1 MNEEVE
7 IYLDEA
13 RTSMAGALNHLEN
26 ELTRIRAG
34 KASPDMLSGIKV
46 NYYGVETP
54 INQACTIKSL
64 DARTLVISPFEKG
77 LIGEIEKAIF
87 QANLGVTPQ
96 NDGEVIRLILPPTTE
111 ERRRDLVKNSKA
123 YGEQAKVSIR
133 NVRKDANEG
142 IRDLVKEGLSEDE
155 GKSAEEEIQ
164 NLTNNFIKK
173 VDDLLAKK
181 EVEIMTV

>member
-34 KASPDMLSGIKV
+34 KASPDMLSGLKV
-46 NYYGVETP
+46 TYYGMETP

-164 NLTNNFIKK
+164 TLTNNYIKK

>member
-34 KASPDMLSGIKV
+34 KASPDMLSGLKV
-46 NYYGVETP
+46 MYYGMETP

-142 IRDLVKEGLSEDE
+142 IRDLVKDGLSEDE
-155 GKSAEEEIQ
+155 GKSAEDEIQ
-164 NLTNNFIKK
+164 TLTNSYIKK

>member
-111 ERRRDLVKNSKA
+111 ERRRDLVKNTKA

>member
-7 IYLDEA
+7 IYIEEA
-13 RTSMAGALNHLEN
+13 NSSMIGAIKHLEN
-26 ELTRIRAG
+26 ELVRIRAG
-34 KASPDMLSGIKV
+34 KASPDMLNGIKI
-46 NYYGVETP
+46 NYYGMETP
-54 INQACTIKSL
+54 LNQASTVKTL
-64 DARTLVISPFEKG
+64 DARTLVISPFERAI
-77 LIGEIEKAIF
+77 IGEIEKAIF

-123 YGEQAKVSIR
+123 HGEHAKVSIR

-155 GKSAEEEIQ
+155 GKAAEERIQ
-164 NLTNNFIKK
+164 QLTNAFIKK
-173 VDDLLAKK
+173 VDDLLAAK

>member
-34 KASPDMLSGIKV
+34 KASPDMLNGIKV

-164 NLTNNFIKK
+164 NLTNNYIKK

>member
-34 KASPDMLSGIKV
+34 KASPDMLSGLKV
-46 NYYGVETP
+46 TYYGMETP

-155 GKSAEEEIQ
+155 GKSAEDEIQ
-164 NLTNNFIKK
+164 SLTNNYIKK

>member
-34 KASPDMLSGIKV
+34 KASPDMLSGLKV
-46 NYYGVETP
+46 MYYGMETP

-155 GKSAEEEIQ
+155 GKSAEDEIQ
-164 NLTNNFIKK
+164 TLTNSYIKK